1 MGEKREGDRIEEKEG
16 GRGTRNTMNTGI
28 NRNQRN
34 QILIKNNILC
44 VSYNPRFIEVKRD
57 VTVKRRVAAVLCR
70 LVDRFPFFF
79 IF

>member
-57 VTVKRRVAAVLCR
+57 VTVKRRVATVLCR